1 MGFGSYLSDG
11 WNWIDF
17 FVVVSSASQ
26 QIIEAFHIGNGKSTA
41 LSALR
46 AFRLLR
52 PLKLLSSVP
61 SLRMLLGTLINSVQS
76 LGNIMGLACFFFTIF
91 SILGVALLQGKIHY
105 RCYDTPEPIDG
116 EWKLTEGF
124 EELCS
129 ESYNQ
134 CPTGSYC
141 RSKFEAYNPDGSPY
155 VFNNPDLWAD
165 TDFEAFNFGITQFD
179 DVVSAFLTIFICTTQ
194 DGWTNIMSVH
204 LDIFNP
210 VFIRFYFITCVWVCG
225 FFILNMTVAT
235 MLMKYEEE
243 DQNTEDTEPDQF
255 EIELKEIGKKIF
267 GQHTAIVD
275 FLIDQPSVK
284 IDEKAGKHLA
294 KEKSFI
300 QKFF

>member
-1 MGFGSYLSDG
+1 MTSKLFERFIISLILIYSILLGAKDYQDPDNITPVNVFLENIDPYFNTVVYIEFLLKIVAMGFGSYLSDG

-129 ESYNQ
+129 
-134 CPTGSYC
+134 
-141 RSKFEAYNPDGSPY
+141 
-155 VFNNPDLWAD
+155 
-165 TDFEAFNFGITQFD
+165 
-179 DVVSAFLTIFICTTQ
+179 
-194 DGWTNIMSVH
+194 
-204 LDIFNP
+204 
-210 VFIRFYFITCVWVCG
+210 
-225 FFILNMTVAT
+225 
-235 MLMKYEEE
+235 
-243 DQNTEDTEPDQF
+243 
-255 EIELKEIGKKIF
+255 
-267 GQHTAIVD
+267 
-275 FLIDQPSVK
+275 
-284 IDEKAGKHLA
+284 
-294 KEKSFI
+294 
-300 QKFF
+300 